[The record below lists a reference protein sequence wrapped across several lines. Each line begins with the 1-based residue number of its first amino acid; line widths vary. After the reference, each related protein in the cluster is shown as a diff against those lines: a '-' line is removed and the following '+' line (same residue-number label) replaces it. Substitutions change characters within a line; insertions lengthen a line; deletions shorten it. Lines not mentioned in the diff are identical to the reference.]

1 MSYLSIAL
9 LHLEKALVLKIP
21 RHTKS
26 SMFLMLRIRNIFV
39 LLLPCFFYM
48 IGHFV
53 YGCFISVTLVYIK
66 STSRLYQNILGVEL
80 MHVKPT
86 YMELI
91 CMSFTLVGPI
101 CMSLTPGVFWCKVDV
116 NRCDE
121 QKSLPFCVCLL
132 VICLFLQTSNFSV
145 YENFRRLSCVNET
158 YFVNR
163 I

>member
-9 LHLEKALVLKIP
+9 LHLEKALVLKLP

-53 YGCFISVTLVYIK
+53 YGCVIS
-66 STSRLYQNILGVEL
+66 
-80 MHVKPT
+80 
-86 YMELI
+86 
-91 CMSFTLVGPI
+91 
-101 CMSLTPGVFWCKVDV
+101 MSLWFTS
-116 NRCDE
+116 
-121 QKSLPFCVCLL
+121 SLHQDYTKIHWVW
-132 VICLFLQTSNFSV
+132 N
-145 YENFRRLSCVNET
+145 SC
-158 YFVNR
+158 